1 MQEIYHIFF
10 SNSSKMNKL
19 NTVIDEVAKTDIAV
33 LIKGESGTGKE
44 LVAQT
49 IHLKSNRRGKPFI
62 KVNCAAIPRGLLES
76 ELFGF
81 EKGSFTGA
89 HLRKPGKFE
98 LASGGTILL
107 NEIGEKDISIKATTT
122 ERLGFIGREEGIAA
136 IAVALII

>member
-1 MQEIYHIFF
+1 MQDFSHILF
-10 SNSSKMNKL
+10 SYSSNMNKL
-19 NTVIDEVAKTDIAV
+19 KTLIDEIGKADVTV

-44 LVAQT
+44 LVAHA

-81 EKGSFTGA
+81 EKGAFTGA

-107 NEIGEKDISIKATTT
+107 NEIGEIDISLQAKLLQVLQDGAFS
-122 ERLGFIGREEGIAA
+122 RLGG
-136 IAVALII
+136 

>member
-1 MQEIYHIFF
+1 MQDFSHILF
-10 SNSSKMNKL
+10 SNNSKMNKL
-19 NTVIDEVAKTDIAV
+19 KTVSDENAKTDIAV

-49 IHLKSNRRGKPFI
+49 IHHKSNRREKPFI

-81 EKGSFTGA
+81 EKGAFTGA
-89 HLRKPGKFE
+89 YLKKPGNLE

-107 NEIGEKDISIKATTT
+107 T
-122 ERLGFIGREEGIAA
+122 A
-136 IAVALII
+136 IAGILITPQATLLQDPQD